1 MRPVV
6 LFEVIFGG
14 RGEGGGGKD
23 NYLVKGLGCQL
34 YNFVPNIMEYVVY
47 YSSIV

>member
-1 MRPVV
+1 MRLVV

-23 NYLVKGLGCQL
+23 NYLVKGLCASVIQL
-34 YNFVPNIMEYVVY
+34 CAEYNGVRCLL
-47 YSSIV
+47 